1 MTAPD
6 APLPDD
12 DAASDEAIDR
22 AAAIDDY
29 LGGFAADLDMSAD
42 TPGLAP
48 SADDAG
54 AVLLDTILLFRQKAA
69 GEGVAPRVPGVVGPR
84 SIGRHAILR
93 RAGEGGFAT
102 VWEGF
107 DTILRRPVAVKVLR
121 PELLLSADARRRFV
135 REAEIAA
142 RLVHPHIVTIFE
154 VGEDAGREFIA
165 TEFCSGGS
173 LAGWLQTHP
182 DPLPPRDAA
191 RLVRALAG
199 AVACAHA
206 AGVVHR
212 DIKPANVMLL
222 PVPAGTEPLLRA
234 PPGAP
239 DKPAGNGFTVKL
251 GDFGL
256 GKLHD
261 GDETD
266 PLTQLTRSGASLG
279 TPAWMAPEQI
289 DRSFGT
295 VGPATDVHALG
306 LLLDRLLTGR
316 ALRGSGTTAEVY
328 RQVLVDDVPAA
339 DRVVRGVPRD
349 LAAVSAKCL
358 AKQPADRYASA
369 AALADDLDRWL
380 EGRPTAARPLSS
392 TGRAARWIRRRPV
405 VAALGAAA
413 VLASLAAGWAGLAQ
427 LRTRREA
434 AAREDEIR
442 RQRAAAEL
450 RRGFEAV
457 EAGNVAGALEHLEA
471 TRGSDPALAASL
483 AGRWLLRRTHG
494 ERAIL
499 MAPDE
504 RTMDGPRALYTIAVA
519 PDGASAAVAAADGT
533 VRLIRALDGTTVI
546 TTVAAHD
553 EVNEVAFS
561 ADGKRLATAGQDGRL
576 RWWDVTDA
584 GLAPVGA
591 VDPAAGPLYAAAFSP
606 DGRTLACGGADRV
619 VRLVRLD
626 EPDRAVE
633 LFRCPAPPGRSPD
646 VESLVFTGDTRIAAA
661 CGDQIVLIDAETG
674 RLVREFELPFVG
686 NRETVLGSLAVSPEG
701 RRLIACGTDSK
712 AHLWDLSTGRIAV
725 SLPGHPAW
733 VQGCC
738 FVGAGDRVATA
749 CRDGGIRVFDAASG
763 APLTRL
769 VGHVGRVWAVAAE
782 PAGTLLSCGADGT
795 VRRWDATDDFA
806 TAAIRPIPIEAREIM
821 RICEVPTVATDR
833 GHGGLITLDPSKPPR
848 RVDLARGTSRDLPAL
863 EHGEAF
869 NIAVEP
875 TGRRL
880 VLSLLEADRLYAL
893 DLASESAGQA
903 PASRGPSATW
913 TPIELPATVS
923 PARAAPCWLSDGGL
937 LVSGWAG
944 GIARLSADLSRATL
958 IDAPLEPP
966 VHELVA
972 APSGAER
979 VVAIGK
985 VTAIL
990 SVREG
995 AGSARPAA
1003 IVLPVGAETT
1013 AASWSPDG
1021 RTIAC
1026 GTNAG
1031 RVMLFD
1037 TVSGAARGQL
1047 APQERFITGV
1057 AYAADGRILVTADP
1071 DSVRLCDAAT
1081 LTTLD
1086 EFRPG
1091 WKIRTMRLAADGS
1104 RIVLAGRTGAEPGT
1118 GEARLAVVEVDRP

>member
-12 DAASDEAIDR
+12 DAASDEAIDH

-29 LGGFAADLDMSAD
+29 LGGFAADLDTPAD
-42 TPGLAP
+42 TPGLDR
-48 SADDAG
+48 SADEAG

-69 GEGVAPRVPGVVGPR
+69 GDGAAPRVAAVGGPR

-107 DTILRRPVAVKVLR
+107 DTTLRRPVAVKVLR

-182 DPLPPRDAA
+182 DPLPPHDAA

-212 DIKPANVMLL
+212 DIKPANVMLV
-222 PVPAGTEPLLRA
+222 PVPAGTEPLLRS

-239 DKPAGNGFTVKL
+239 DSPAGDGFTVKL

-261 GDETD
+261 GDEAD

-295 VGPATDVHALG
+295 VGPGTDVHALG

-316 ALRGSGTTAEVY
+316 ALRGAGTTAEVY
-328 RQVLVDDVPAA
+328 RQVLVDEVPAA

-358 AKQPADRYASA
+358 AKQPADRYPSA

-380 EGRPTAARPLSS
+380 DGRPTVARPLSS

-413 VLASLAAGWAGLAQ
+413 VLASAAAGWAGLAQ

-434 AAREDEIR
+434 AAREDEIS

-450 RRGFEAV
+450 RRGFEAL
-457 EAGNVAGALEHLEA
+457 EAGNVAGALERLEA

-504 RTMDGPRALYTIAVA
+504 PTTDRPRALYTIAIA

-533 VRLIRALDGTTVI
+533 VRLIRALDGTPVI

-561 ADGKRLATAGQDGRL
+561 ADGKRLVTAGQDGRL

-619 VRLVRLD
+619 VRLVRLA

-633 LFRCPAPPGRSPD
+633 LFQCPAPPGRSPD
-646 VESLVFTGDTRIAAA
+646 LESLVFTDEAGIAAA

-674 RLVREFELPFVG
+674 GLVREFELPFVG
-686 NRETVLGSLAVSPEG
+686 NRETVLGSLAVSPDG
-701 RRLIACGTDSK
+701 RRLIACGTDTK
-712 AHLWDLSTGRIAV
+712 AHLWDLATGRKV
-725 SLPGHPAW
+725 LSLPAHPAW

-738 FVGAGDRVATA
+738 FVGDGDRVATA

-769 VGHVGRVWAVAAE
+769 VGHEGRVWAVAAE

-795 VRRWDATDDFA
+795 VRRWNPADDFA
-806 TAAIRPIPIEAREIM
+806 TATIHPIAIEGNEIV
-821 RICEVPTVATDR
+821 RIAEVPRGSADR
-833 GHGGLITLDPSKPPR
+833 APGDLIALDHRHVLR
-848 RVDLARGTSRDLPAL
+848 RVDLARGTSRPLPHP
-863 EHGEAF
+863 ERGRAF
-869 NIAVEP
+869 NIDVEP

-880 VLSLLEADRLYAL
+880 SVALEDEDRLLVL
-893 DLASESAGQA
+893 DLAAEEAGRCS
-903 PASRGPSATW
+903 PPPGPSAAW
-913 TPIELPATVS
+913 TLAELPAAVS
-923 PARAAPCWLSDGGL
+923 AARAAPCWLRDGGL
-937 LVSGWAG
+937 VVSGWAG
-944 GIARLSADLSRATL
+944 GVCRLSNDLSRATL

-972 APSGAER
+972 APSGPER
-979 VVAIGK
+979 VAAIGK

-990 SVREG
+990 SVRG
-995 AGSARPAA
+995 GGMSAPPATL
-1003 IVLPVGAETT
+1003 VLPVGAETT
-1013 AASWSPDG
+1013 AVSWSPDG

-1037 TVSGAARGQL
+1037 TVSGVARGQL

-1057 AYAADGRILVTADP
+1057 AYAADGRILVTADT

-1091 WKIRTMRLAADGS
+1091 WQIRKMRLAADGA
-1104 RIVLAGRTGAEPGT
+1104 RIVLAGRTGADPGT
-1118 GEARLAVVEVDRP
+1118 GAARLAVVEMDAP